1 MYTKWGDILLIHFA
15 DKERGSARS
24 QDFSSLYIKQVVE
37 LISKGRSPLPL
48 KFVTTFFFFF
58 FFFAI
63 QWLSTCLLY

>member
-48 KFVTTFFFFF
+48 TFITTFF

-63 QWLSTCLLY
+63 QWLITCLLY